1 MDLSGKNGVRVVIL
15 GGVGDGLVAAQVIR
29 DMQKAGMDVELVG
42 FLNDHAEVGDS
53 IDHYPVLGKTAE
65 WRNLPQD
72 VLFHCCLLSV
82 GKMRPRAALIKEL
95 AIPDERLFSL
105 IHPTACIADDVVI
118 GSGALICSYV
128 TCQPGAQ
135 IGRLGSI
142 RAGANIGHDVKLADY
157 VYVGPNSTLCGY
169 ATVAEGA
176 YIAPNSVVRERLQ
189 LGEYSV
195 LAAGAVAFK
204 DIEANATWI
213 GNPARRAV

>member
-1 MDLSGKNGVRVVIL
+1 MELKGKSRVRVVIL
-15 GGVGDGLVAAQVIR
+15 GGAGDGFVAAQVIR
-29 DMQKAGMDVELVG
+29 DMHKAGEDIELVG

-53 IDHYPVLGKTAE
+53 IGHYPVLGKTAD

-72 VLFHCCLLSV
+72 VFFHCCLLSV
-82 GKMRPRAALIKEL
+82 GKMRLRATLIKEL
-95 AIPDERLFSL
+95 GIPDERLISL

-118 GSGALICSYV
+118 GNGALICSYV

-176 YIAPNSVVRERLQ
+176 YVAPNSVVRERLQ

-204 DIEANATWI
+204 DIESDATWI